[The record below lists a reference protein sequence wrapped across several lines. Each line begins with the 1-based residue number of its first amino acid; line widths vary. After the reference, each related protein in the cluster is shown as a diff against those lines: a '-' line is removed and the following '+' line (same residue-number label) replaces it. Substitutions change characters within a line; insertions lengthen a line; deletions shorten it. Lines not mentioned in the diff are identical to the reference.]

1 MNFKRLL
8 ICVIISTLT
17 IACTKT
23 HESKQV
29 LLKNGEKKSITA
41 SDLAVDKNGQSKST
55 VLIKTVHGNISFK
68 FYPKMAPNT
77 VTRMI
82 QLVQQ
87 GFYDGLTFHRVIPNF
102 VVQTGDP
109 QATGAGGTGTK
120 IKAEFNSLQHIKGTL
135 AMARHSNDIDS
146 ADSQFYIALTTLPHL
161 DNKYTIFGQ
170 VIDGLE
176 LLKKIQKGDKILSMS
191 LNLN

>member
-1 MNFKRLL
+1 MKIKQLL
-8 ICVIISTLT
+8 ICVIISSLT
-17 IACTKT
+17 IACSNRK
-23 HESKQV
+23 EIKQP
-29 LLKNGEKKSITA
+29 LLEDGEKKSITA
-41 SDLAVDKNGQSKST
+41 ADLVTDKNGQSKST

-68 FYPKMAPNT
+68 FYPKKAPHT
-77 VTRMI
+77 VTRII

-87 GFYDGLTFHRVIPNF
+87 GFYDGLVFHRVIPNF
-102 VVQTGDP
+102 VIQTGDP

-120 IKAEFNSLQHIKGTL
+120 VKAEFNTLQHIKGTL

-170 VIDGLE
+170 VIEGLE
-176 LLKKIQKGDKILSMS
+176 LLKKVQKGDKVLSMS